1 MSSKRPIFYD
11 TETTGIKPDKDRV
24 IELAGYDPVLDKT
37 FEKLINPECPV
48 PAEATAIHNI
58 TNEMVSTAPKFE
70 VVAKE
75 WMEFCEGDTVLI
87 AHNNDAFDIHFLR
100 CEFER
105 ANIPMPEWQFLDSL
119 KWARKYRYDLP
130 RHALQFLR
138 GVYDIEANQ
147 AHRALDDVIVLYKV
161 FQKMTDDLP
170 IETVVELMN
179 QKQKGDRMPFGKHQ
193 GKELKDVPKSYIA
206 WLDKSG
212 AFDRPENQDLK
223 AQFVELGLIS

>member
-105 ANIPMPEWQFLDSL
+105 ANIPMPE
-119 KWARKYRYDLP
+119 
-130 RHALQFLR
+130 
-138 GVYDIEANQ
+138 
-147 AHRALDDVIVLYKV
+147 
-161 FQKMTDDLP
+161 
-170 IETVVELMN
+170 
-179 QKQKGDRMPFGKHQ
+179 
-193 GKELKDVPKSYIA
+193 
-206 WLDKSG
+206 
-212 AFDRPENQDLK
+212 
-223 AQFVELGLIS
+223 